1 MKNQYVGDVGD
12 YGKYS
17 MLRAFTDAGIKVG
30 VNWYLTSDDGT
41 KDGKFTSYLDDESMR
56 WRCPVVFDALKR
68 IVSKPEKSINDVQQ
82 SGIIGNT
89 VLFFDDILKIEG
101 TPTERVA
108 RRKSWFSKSLNVLS
122 EAELIFMDPDNG
134 LLENNDAS
142 KLGSEKYVLPDE
154 VERYFKAGHNVVYYC
169 HKGRRKYDVWQAY
182 KSEMFNRI
190 PEAKP
195 IILTF
200 HKGTQRSYIFLIH
213 EEDFVKYRK
222 IVDQFLRGWYRVFS
236 EEYTQKGDV
245 AGEIIGEAFSVKRS
259 DGTIITIEN
268 RADGRVQVRSSAEP
282 NTVQIVTADMFCK
295 YLGY

>member
-41 KDGKFTSYLDDESMR
+41 TDGKFTSYLDDESMR

-68 IVSKPEKSINDVQQ
+68 IVSKPDKSVSDIQH
-82 SGIIGNT
+82 SGIIGDS
-89 VLFFDDILKIEG
+89 VLFFDENIKTDG
-101 TPTERVA
+101 TPSERASQRNVWFC
-108 RRKSWFSKSLNVLS
+108 KSHDALS

-154 VERYFKAGHNVVYYC
+154 VEKYFNAGHNVVYYC
-169 HKGRRKYDVWQAY
+169 HKGRRKYDTWQEY
-182 KSEMFNRI
+182 KSVMFNRI

-195 IILTF
+195 TILTF

-213 EEDFVKYRK
+213 EQDYVKYRK

-259 DGTIITIEN
+259 DGTIITVQN
-268 RADGRVQVRSSAEP
+268 RADGRVQLRSSAEP

>member
-41 KDGKFTSYLDDESMR
+41 TDGKFTSYLDDESMR
-56 WRCPVVFDALKR
+56 WRCPVVFDALKQ
-68 IVSKPEKSINDVQQ
+68 IVSKPDKSVSDIQNR
-82 SGIIGNT
+82 GIIGDS
-89 VLFFDDILKIEG
+89 VLFFDENIKTDC
-101 TPTERVA
+101 TPSERASQRNVWFC
-108 RRKSWFSKSLNVLS
+108 KSHDALS

-182 KSEMFNRI
+182 ESEMFNRI

-236 EEYTQKGDV
+236 EEYTQRGDV

>member
-1 MKNQYVGDVGD
+1 M
-12 YGKYS
+12 
-17 MLRAFTDAGIKVG
+17 
-30 VNWYLTSDDGT
+30 
-41 KDGKFTSYLDDESMR
+41 
-56 WRCPVVFDALKR
+56 
-68 IVSKPEKSINDVQQ
+68 
-82 SGIIGNT
+82 
-89 VLFFDDILKIEG
+89 
-101 TPTERVA
+101 
-108 RRKSWFSKSLNVLS
+108 
-122 EAELIFMDPDNG
+122 
-134 LLENNDAS
+134 ENNDAS

-154 VERYFKAGHNVVYYC
+154 VEKYFNAGHNVVYYC
-169 HKGRRKYDVWQAY
+169 HKGRRKYDTWQEY
-182 KSEMFNRI
+182 KSVMFNRI
-190 PEAKP
+190 LEAKP

>member
-41 KDGKFTSYLDDESMR
+41 TDGKFTSYLDDESMR

-68 IVSKPEKSINDVQQ
+68 IVSKPDKSVSDIQH
-82 SGIIGNT
+82 SGIIGDS
-89 VLFFDDILKIEG
+89 VLFFDENIKTDG
-101 TPTERVA
+101 TPSERASQRNVWFC
-108 RRKSWFSKSLNVLS
+108 KSHDALS

-169 HKGRRKYDVWQAY
+169 HKGRRKYDVWQA
-182 KSEMFNRI
+182 
-190 PEAKP
+190 
-195 IILTF
+195 
-200 HKGTQRSYIFLIH
+200 
-213 EEDFVKYRK
+213 
-222 IVDQFLRGWYRVFS
+222 
-236 EEYTQKGDV
+236 
-245 AGEIIGEAFSVKRS
+245 
-259 DGTIITIEN
+259 
-268 RADGRVQVRSSAEP
+268 
-282 NTVQIVTADMFCK
+282 
-295 YLGY
+295 